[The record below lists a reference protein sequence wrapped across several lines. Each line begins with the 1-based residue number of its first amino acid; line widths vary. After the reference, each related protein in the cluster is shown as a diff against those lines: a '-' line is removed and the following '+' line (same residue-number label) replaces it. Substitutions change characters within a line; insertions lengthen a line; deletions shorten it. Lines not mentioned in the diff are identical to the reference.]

1 MQFSDVLQFQKAAGN
16 VDEKTKA
23 VMMWVA
29 PEQGQ
34 LVAQVL
40 GEPDEL
46 MQMYKAIFVGVLP
59 LAREKGWLRD

>member
-1 MQFSDVLQFQKAAGN
+1 MQYSDVLQFQKAAGS
-16 VDEKTKA
+16 VDESTKA
-23 VMMWVA
+23 VMMWAA
-29 PEQGQ
+29 PGQGQ